1 MAKGNML
8 QGQATGKVGDIV
20 FMVRNGQQVARV
32 YTSAGGRSGDQA
44 SIAVRRQR
52 VRFGAASNQY
62 LLYRNIVRGMYRTGK
77 STKQSDYNF
86 FVRENVDLLPYLT
99 REENAAGV
107 KCAMPGTFSRGTLGS
122 LIFSFNQVESGGD
135 LTMINIASQNAQ
147 FSQTIGW
154 LDTVGDLKTELKA
167 VFPNARK
174 VNFSVINVIKSEVD
188 LPGGSQWSHTFD
200 RADVVFDLF
209 EEDATIHDNDQIKNY
224 FLEYAPAALRSTIFN
239 YVDDDFGTTE
249 HLFELGFQEGMD
261 ATLFGNMLVLVFAT
275 NDQVG
280 DCYTS
285 TLSALDVADTDG
297 GLSLYSTLRTAD
309 HRQVA
314 EDSYGYAT
322 GVMRTN
328 IQQS

>member
-99 REENAAGV
+99 KDENAAGV
-107 KCAMPGTFSRGTLGS
+107 KCVMPGTFSRGTLGS
-122 LIFSFNQVESGGD
+122 LVFKLSYANAGAGNTQYSVRSSSHS
-135 LTMINIASQNAQ
+135 INTTLN
-147 FSQTIGW
+147 W
-154 LDTVGDLKTELKA
+154 NDKVGDLKSALKLA
-167 VFPNARK
+167 FPNARK
-174 VNFSVINVIKSEVD
+174 ITYLLGII
-188 LPGGSQWSHTFD
+188 LPALSTTPQGTVYSQSLS
-200 RADVVFDLF
+200 RGDVVFDLY
-209 EEDATIHDNDQIKNY
+209 EEDTNVGDDQTIAAY
-224 FLEYAPAALRSTIFN
+224 FEYYKPASLP
-239 YVDDDFGTTE
+239 
-249 HLFELGFQEGMD
+249 
-261 ATLFGNMLVLVFAT
+261 ATLLGTLESGFCDSDFLFQWDMATAAASEVFPFVYCLIFAT

-280 DCYTS
+280 DCYTT
-285 TLSALDVADTDG
+285 TLSEIDVPSDNG
-297 GLSLYSTLRTAD
+297 GLSLYASLRTDD

-328 IQQS
+328 IQQA

>member
-107 KCAMPGTFSRGTLGS
+107 KCVMPGTFSRGTLGQLSYS
-122 LIFSFNQVESGGD
+122 LGYTHPDDANWVYSI
-135 LTMINIASQNAQ
+135 TAT
-147 FSQTIGW
+147 SQTIGETIEW
-154 LDTVGDLKTELKA
+154 TDTVAELKA
-167 VFPNARK
+167 ALKIAFPNARK
-174 VNFSVINVIKSEVD
+174 VTYSLCGIIKAEIETPSGVARSHSINR
-188 LPGGSQWSHTFD
+188 G
-200 RADVVFDLF
+200 DVVFDLF
-209 EEDATIHDNDQIKNY
+209 EEDTNVADTDTIREYFDYYASGPLQGNLFSTLTGTFATGSAIFQISLTEAAASLLFDKLY
-224 FLEYAPAALRSTIFN
+224 F
-239 YVDDDFGTTE
+239 
-249 HLFELGFQEGMD
+249 
-261 ATLFGNMLVLVFAT
+261 LVFAT

-280 DCYTS
+280 DCYTT
-285 TLSALDVADTDG
+285 TLSAINVPEDDG
-297 GLSLYSTLRTAD
+297 GLSLYSTLRTDD

-328 IQQS
+328 IQQA

>member
-107 KCAMPGTFSRGTLGS
+107 KCVMPGTFSRGTLGS
-122 LIFSFNQVESGGD
+122 L
-135 LTMINIASQNAQ
+135 AQ
-147 FSQTIGW
+147 SIVVTVPGEGAGSYKVTTPGQAVVQTITW
-154 LDTVGDLKTELKA
+154 ADTVGDLKAQLKIA
-167 VFPNARK
+167 FPNARK
-174 VNFSVINVIKSEVD
+174 VSYCTCFIIKSQLDTPKGPAWTHSLE
-188 LPGGSQWSHTFD
+188 
-200 RADVVFDLF
+200 RADVTFDLF
-209 EEDATIHDNDQIKNY
+209 EEDRNVGDDKTVLDY
-224 FLEYAPAALRSTIFN
+224 FKYYGPASMAAGIF
-239 YVDDDFGTTE
+239 G
-249 HLFELGFQEGMD
+249 GQEGNFASGND
-261 ATLFGNMLVLVFAT
+261 LFNLQFVSALYEAAASLVYVAIFAT

-280 DCYTS
+280 DCYTTTIS
-285 TLSALDVADTDG
+285 SITAPESDG
-297 GLSLYSTLRTAD
+297 GLDLYSTLRTAN

-328 IQQS
+328 IQQA

>member
-99 REENAAGV
+99 RDENAAGV

-122 LIFSFNQVESGGD
+122 LQQTISCPAVESGPR
-135 LTMINIASQNAQ
+135 LYSVRSYSVVSPATLAWN
-147 FSQTIGW
+147 
-154 LDTVGDLKTELKA
+154 DTVADLKAALKTM
-167 VFPNARK
+167 FPNARK
-174 VNFSVINVIKSEVD
+174 VTFSVSNIIKTEVVTPSGLSWTHTLDRGDVI
-188 LPGGSQWSHTFD
+188 
-200 RADVVFDLF
+200 FDLF
-209 EEDATIHDNDQIKNY
+209 DEDTDVPDTSSIAEYFQAYGPQVYHD
-224 FLEYAPAALRSTIFN
+224 T
-239 YVDDDFGTTE
+239 
-249 HLFELGFQEGMD
+249 LFEETENEFMD
-261 ATLFGNMLVLVFAT
+261 GNDLFKLQSGSYIQSTDLDLLYVVVFAT

-280 DCYTS
+280 DCYTT
-285 TLSALDVADTDG
+285 TLQEISVPDSDG
-297 GLSLYSTLRTAD
+297 GLSLYDTLRTAD

-328 IQQS
+328 IQQA

>member
-44 SIAVRRQR
+44 SVAVRRQR

-107 KCAMPGTFSRGTLGS
+107 KCAMPGTFSRGTLGNLS
-122 LIFSFNQVESGGD
+122 TTL
-135 LTMINIASQNAQ
+135 NIAEGDGGVTEYNIKSSGQAITTALNWSAQ
-147 FSQTIGW
+147 VSA
-154 LDTVGDLKTELKA
+154 LKTALKA
-167 VFPNARK
+167 AFPNARK
-174 VNFSVINVIKSEVD
+174 VTYAVMWITRSELDTPSGSVY
-188 LPGGSQWSHTFD
+188 SHSFE
-200 RADVVFDLF
+200 RGDVVFDLYEADPVLGDSVSIQDYF
-209 EEDATIHDNDQIKNY
+209 KHYGPASVASEFFDYASGVMIDGDKLFVISSSNDDV
-224 FLEYAPAALRSTIFN
+224 AALFN
-239 YVDDDFGTTE
+239 NLY
-249 HLFELGFQEGMD
+249 
-261 ATLFGNMLVLVFAT
+261 VLVFST

-285 TLSALDVADTDG
+285 SLSAMNVPESDG
-297 GLSLYSTLRTAD
+297 GLSLYDTLRTAD

-328 IQQS
+328 IQQA

>member
-99 REENAAGV
+99 LEENAAGV
-107 KCAMPGTFSRGTLGS
+107 KCVMPGTFSRGTLGS
-122 LIFSFNQVESGGD
+122 ISYSIDWTGEGDTSQWDVSLSGFNQIVPFRWSG
-135 LTMINIASQNAQ
+135 
-147 FSQTIGW
+147 
-154 LDTVGDLKTELKA
+154 TVADFKTLLKSI
-167 VFPNARK
+167 FPNARK
-174 VNFSVINVIKSEVD
+174 INYSISHILRSELD
-188 LPGGSQWSHTFD
+188 LPNGSQWSHTLE
-200 RADVVFDLF
+200 RGDVVFDLY
-209 EEDATIHDNDQIKNY
+209 EEDSNVPNTSKVWQY
-224 FLEYAPAALRSTIFN
+224 FAHYAPSFYQQFFTAELESQSLVANESIFHLQADGAWT
-239 YVDDDFGTTE
+239 DDEFRD
-249 HLFELGFQEGMD
+249 LMI
-261 ATLFGNMLVLVFAT
+261 MIFAT

-285 TLSALDVADTDG
+285 TISALNVPESDG
-297 GLSLYSTLRTAD
+297 GLSLYASLRTND

-328 IQQS
+328 IQQA